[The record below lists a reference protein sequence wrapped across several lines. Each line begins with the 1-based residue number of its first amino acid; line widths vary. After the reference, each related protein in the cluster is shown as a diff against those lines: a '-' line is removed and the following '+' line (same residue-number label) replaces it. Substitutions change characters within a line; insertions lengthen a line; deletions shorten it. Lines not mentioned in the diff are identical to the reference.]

1 MRSQHMIALVLSA
14 FFLGGCA
21 VGQSINAVG
30 QSIKN
35 NVQGTHYLQTKNYSQ
50 GELIFHEAVKQDSE
64 NPQLN
69 YYLGRFLLAEKKPKQ
84 ALPYLQKAASLDPK
98 NTDYLFWQGV
108 ALGELGKRRQE
119 RVNYQKVL
127 KVKKN
132 HLQALIYLGHNQL
145 KDKQYESALATYR
158 KTLEIWPHS
167 PSSLYNRALIARIL
181 KRAPEEKV
189 GWQAYLSAYPSGALA
204 IRAADHLNRL
214 GDFSYRNQYLGA
226 RTVTLTKIWF
236 DPFGSKLAPGSQPSL
251 DVIGATA
258 SNMAKGKLQMVVYQK
273 NNKKLARS
281 RALSI
286 KKYLQNKFPE
296 LKKNGIGT
304 SWFAQAEI
312 LKIQGKKLKNPEAV
326 RFFVTDQEQPIRF
339 GKKNK
344 KRIAAK

>member
-1 MRSQHMIALVLSA
+1 MRLQYLIILMLSA
-14 FFLGGCA
+14 LFLGGCA

-30 QSIKN
+30 RSIKN

-50 GELIFHEAVKQDSE
+50 GELTFHEAVKQDPE
-64 NPQLN
+64 NPQPN

-84 ALPYLQKAASLDPK
+84 ALPYLQKASSLDPK
-98 NTDYLFWQGV
+98 DTDYLFWKGV

-119 RVNYQKVL
+119 RENYQKVL
-127 KVKKN
+127 KVKKK

-145 KDKQYESALATYR
+145 KDKHYESALAAYR
-158 KTLEIWPHS
+158 KALEIWPHS

-236 DPFGSKLAPGSQPSL
+236 EPFGSKLAPGSLSSL
-251 DVIGATA
+251 NVVGATA
-258 SNMAKGKLQMVVYQK
+258 SNMGEGKLQMVVYQE

-286 KKYLQNKFPE
+286 KKYLQKKFPK

-312 LKIQGKKLKNPEAV
+312 LKIQGKKLKNPESV
-326 RFFVTDQEQPIRF
+326 RFFVTSQEQPIRP

-344 KRIAAK
+344 KRIAAR

>member
-1 MRSQHMIALVLSA
+1 MRLQYMIVLVLSA
-14 FFLGGCA
+14 LFLGGCA

-30 QSIKN
+30 RSIKN

-50 GELIFHEAVKQDSE
+50 GELTFNEAVKQDPE
-64 NPQLN
+64 NPQPN

-98 NTDYLFWQGV
+98 DTDYLFWQGV

-119 RVNYQKVL
+119 RENYQKVL
-127 KVKKN
+127 KVKKK

-158 KTLEIWPHS
+158 KALEIWPHS

-181 KRAPEEKV
+181 KRNPEEKV

-236 DPFGSKLAPGSQPSL
+236 EPFSSKLAMGSLSSL
-251 DVIGATA
+251 DVVGATA
-258 SNMAKGKLQMVVYQK
+258 SNMGKGKLQMVVYQE

-281 RALSI
+281 RVLSI
-286 KKYLQNKFPE
+286 KKYLQKKFPK

-304 SWFAQAEI
+304 SWFAQAEV
-312 LKIQGKKLKNPEAV
+312 LKIQGKKLKNSESV
-326 RFFVTDQEQPIRF
+326 RFFVTGQEQPIRP
-339 GKKNK
+339 GKKK
-344 KRIAAK
+344 KKHIAAR